1 MTRSP
6 GRGGRERSD
15 TPEQV
20 AKRLQELLSS
30 LTTSPQINLQE
41 LRAEVKRLGELL
53 QGTRELSKLILKP
66 LVSGTAAR
74 DRIRAYLKLFPGE
87 VIEGIELQ
95 VVGGIQEF
103 ARRVR
108 ELRVQDGYNIS
119 TGYSREDLRP
129 DQYVLESAEP
139 ESDAAEKWR
148 TANRIRRQGG
158 SARDRV
164 LALLRAYIGRPV
176 TGEQIAYVAKIR
188 EAPRRIREL
197 RSELGWRVVTK
208 QSGRLDLPPGVYVLE
223 TEEQLPPHD
232 RGIPDDIYDSV
243 LQRDGYK
250 CRYCGWSVS
259 QRHSAEKR
267 QFLEVHH
274 VEYHQEGG
282 ASNPENLVTLCNV
295 HHDEVHRQGLRS
307 SEFFNW
313 LERK

>member
-1 MTRSP
+1 MTRSS
-6 GRGGRERSD
+6 GRSGREGSD
-15 TPEQV
+15 NPEQV
-20 AKRLQELLSS
+20 AKQLQELLAS
-30 LTTSPQINLQE
+30 LTTSPPVNPQE

-53 QGTRELSKLILKP
+53 QGTRDLSKLILKP
-66 LVSGTAAR
+66 IISGTAAR
-74 DRIRAYLKLFPGE
+74 DRIRAYLKLLPGE

-108 ELRVQDGYNIS
+108 ELRVEYGYNIS

-176 TGEQIAYVAKIR
+176 TGEQIAYVARIR

-197 RSELGWRVVTK
+197 RRELGWRVVTR
-208 QSGRLDLPPGVYVLE
+208 QSGRPDLPPGVYVLE
-223 TEEQLPPHD
+223 TEDQLPPHD
-232 RGIPDDIYDSV
+232 RGIPD
-243 LQRDGYK
+243 
-250 CRYCGWSVS
+250 
-259 QRHSAEKR
+259 
-267 QFLEVHH
+267 
-274 VEYHQEGG
+274 
-282 ASNPENLVTLCNV
+282 
-295 HHDEVHRQGLRS
+295 
-307 SEFFNW
+307 
-313 LERK
+313 